1 MDDIQYETT
10 TISKKK
16 LQAFEKVYNREKQ
29 KMVKELLLILE
40 QKSLKKTKEDI

>member
-16 LQAFEKVYNREKQ
+16 LHAFEKVYNREKQ
-29 KMVKELLLILE
+29 QMVKELLFILE
-40 QKSLKKTKEDI
+40 QRSLKETKEDI